1 MAKIT
6 RRQFFETGAIAA
18 AGLTVA
24 PSILLGK
31 SALAAEAPMLTQIA
45 HQGTVW
51 RSASAD
57 AGPNSPAFIR
67 GTGANPYM
75 PLWEHV
81 PDGKPRVFEDPDNP
95 GRFRF
100 YLIGSHDLRVNS
112 YCGPDIRV
120 WSAPVED
127 LTMWRDEG
135 PVFTFQDPLTGLWD
149 VMFAPDMVELNRF
162 APEVER
168 GEVRRTPDMRRTIR
182 EYYLYPHSRGPGR
195 EAIVC
200 KGARPSGPFTVV
212 NLQEDGRRLQPGS
225 VIGFDP
231 GVYVEYV
238 DDPNDPDYQIGFRAY
253 GYWGFQESWAAE
265 LDQNTMWSVRPGRE
279 RIRWMLPAS
288 STFGVLRDP
297 EHARDYPF
305 LFPDEDPTQFGF
317 FEASALRKIG
327 NKYIW
332 VYSGHS
338 GPDYGMSST
347 NSALRFAFG
356 DTPLG
361 PWRSGGVLV
370 DSRGPVPNEEG
381 TQLIGGAWSHNTHG
395 GIQLINDQW
404 YVFYHRPPRG
414 DMGTRQAMAD
424 PIHITWDERSVADG
438 GRVSIRAYD
447 PFAENRIWT
456 ARDSRGF
463 EYTGAQYTSEGFHM
477 FGLPPYDYYSAGYV
491 AFLRGGVLQ
500 STWDIWDNNMPIT
513 NITNGA
519 IIGYKHFGFGGLSER
534 KNGLIPFEGTS
545 PGNNTHFNLYLTP
558 RTTAAFRV
566 NVWLDGP
573 WDNDVWNGTKI
584 GEIDVP
590 ARTAQETARFSIDV
604 SQYVD
609 HLDKKHGIWLV
620 AERVVAAGPG
630 GGGGG
635 AATAPLFDLVGL
647 GFTSDRHEIERHV
660 PPTINISVNGVA
672 VNMPPHPVRS
682 TYQNG
687 LTGYDLYEVYARL
700 SPNVTVVPTVTA
712 YSDDP
717 SVRINITQATS
728 AAGKAVVKFDYMGVV
743 KTYNV
748 IFDQNLSIV

>member
-1 MAKIT
+1 MSKIT
-6 RRQFFETGAIAA
+6 RRKFIETGALSAAGLAVLPSMVLGKGVFASNTPLSAQLAIQGIDYRAIAA
-18 AGLTVA
+18 A
-24 PSILLGK
+24 
-31 SALAAEAPMLTQIA
+31 
-45 HQGTVW
+45 
-51 RSASAD
+51 
-57 AGPNSPAFIR
+57 AGQNVPTFIR

-95 GRFRF
+95 GKFRF
-100 YLIGSHDLRVNS
+100 YLIGSHDLRVTS

-120 WSAPVED
+120 WSAAVEN
-127 LTMWRDEG
+127 LTVWRDEG
-135 PVFTFQDPLTGLWD
+135 AVFTFQDPQTQLWD

-168 GEVRRTPDMRRTIR
+168 GEVRRTPDMVRTVR

-195 EAIVC
+195 EAIVAV
-200 KGARPSGPFTVV
+200 GSRPDRPFTAI
-212 NLQEDGRRLQPGS
+212 NLAEDGRRLKPGS

-265 LDQNTMWSVRPGRE
+265 LDQFTMWSVRPGRE

-288 STFGVLRDP
+288 SRFGVLRDP

-317 FEASALRKIG
+317 FEASALRKAG

-361 PWRSGGVLV
+361 PWRSGGVLI
-370 DSRGPVPNEEG
+370 DSRGPVPNEDG

-414 DMGTRQAMAD
+414 DMGTRQAMAA
-424 PIHITWDERSVADG
+424 PIKVDWEERSVADG
-438 GRVSIRAYD
+438 GRVTIRAYD
-447 PFAENRIWT
+447 PFAENGIWT
-456 ARDSRGF
+456 ARDNRGY
-463 EYTGAQYTSEGFHM
+463 EYTGAQYASEGFHLY
-477 FGLPPYDYYSAGYV
+477 GLPPYDYYSAGYV
-491 AFLRGGVLQ
+491 SFVRGGVLQ
-500 STWDIWDNNMPIT
+500 SSWDIWDNNMPIT
-513 NITNGA
+513 GVQNGA
-519 IIGYKHFGFGGLSER
+519 IIGYKHFGFGGLSEH
-534 KNGLIPFEGTS
+534 KKGLIPFEGTS
-545 PGNNTHFNLYLTP
+545 PGNNTKFNLYLTP
-558 RTTAAFRV
+558 RTAAAFRV

-573 WDNDVWNGTKI
+573 WDNEVWNGTKI

-620 AERVVAAGPG
+620 AERVIQPGPG
-630 GGGGG
+630 GGGGA
-635 AATAPLFDLVGL
+635 AATAPLFDLIGL
-647 GFTSDRHEIERHV
+647 GFTSDRHEIVRHV
-660 PPTINISVNGVA
+660 PPTIGISVNEVA
-672 VNMPPHPVRS
+672 ISMPPHPVRS
-682 TYQNG
+682 TYENG
-687 LTGYDLYEVYARL
+687 IIGYDLYEAVIPLSHNIAR
-700 SPNVTVVPTVTA
+700 VPVVTA

-717 SVRINITQATS
+717 AVRINITQAATPND
-728 AAGKAVVKFDYMGVV
+728 KAVVTFDYMGVV
-743 KTYNV
+743 KTYDV
-748 IFDQNLSIV
+748 VFTTS